1 MYADFI
7 NEIKANLSDKT
18 ALKSDN
24 YAKYET
30 IRALRRE
37 GRTVRAKLMKNDFV
51 AWVVESPLWGMYD
64 KETISVE
71 LFHAGLRYIS
81 DYERSQQASI
91 SKPIFDVFCGSAFK
105 EKEYSKSH
113 IEAIHR
119 IKQIKKLLDEKSI
132 IKTSKYFKKHKSYKT
147 QNQNKKL
154 KLIAELSLEQGKSIN
169 NKKDEYGNSIL
180 GIQGIINIK
189 TLYIQERVIECLE
202 LIESYYKNL
211 N

>member
-1 MYADFI
+1 M
-7 NEIKANLSDKT
+7 NELIDRWYSLRLIQS
-18 ALKSDN
+18 LKEDWSSLN
-24 YAKYET
+24 
-30 IRALRRE
+30 
-37 GRTVRAKLMKNDFV
+37 NFN
-51 AWVVESPLWGMYD
+51 
-64 KETISVE
+64 
-71 LFHAGLRYIS
+71 F
-81 DYERSQQASI
+81 
-91 SKPIFDVFCGSAFK
+91 
-105 EKEYSKSH
+105 
-113 IEAIHR
+113 
-119 IKQIKKLLDEKSI
+119 
-132 IKTSKYFKKHKSYKT
+132 FKKHKSYKT